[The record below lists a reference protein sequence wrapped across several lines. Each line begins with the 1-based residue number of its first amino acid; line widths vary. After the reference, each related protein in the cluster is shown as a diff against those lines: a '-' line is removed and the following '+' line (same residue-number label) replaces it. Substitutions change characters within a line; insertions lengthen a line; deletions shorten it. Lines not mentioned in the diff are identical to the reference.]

1 MSRLD
6 KLIKSRLSK
15 LEKIRKLG
23 VDPYPA
29 RLRFSDRISAKEALK
44 KLGKNVAIA
53 GRLMAWREHGGSIFT
68 DLEDESGKIQLFFK
82 KDVLGKKKF
91 GFLEL
96 LDFGD
101 FIEARGKVFKTK
113 AGEIT
118 VEVEDYNLL
127 AKSLRPLPSKWHGL
141 KDVEERYRQRYV
153 DLIMNPKVRKRFL
166 VRTKVLTE
174 LRKFLDSHGFVE
186 VETPILQPMYG
197 GASAKPFI
205 THHNALD
212 CDLYLRISD
221 ELYLKRLIVGG
232 FEKVYEVS
240 KDFRNEGID
249 RQHNPEFTQIEF
261 YWAYATYEDLMK
273 FTEEML
279 SHVIK
284 KVLGKLKVKHEDDVL
299 DFTPPWKRIT
309 FREAMLENTGID
321 IDKANTEKKLWAEI
335 KKKKIE
341 LDLEGV
347 VGYGALLD
355 EFYKKTL
362 RPTLIQPTFL
372 LDYPVEMIALAKRKE
387 EDKSKIASLQLL
399 IKSFEMITAY
409 NELNDPIDQAERW
422 REFEKLAQKGLEEYE
437 PFDADYVR
445 ALEYGMPPTAG
456 WGMGIDRFCTFL
468 TDVHTLKE
476 IILFPTMRPEKVP
489 MDVGARRGKRKKVA
503 PGISQIKEV
512 TDIFKIDDEV
522 RKRFPSITVGVAII
536 EGIQIRK
543 KDKKLQQEIGTLLNS
558 MKGLTTKEIGEF
570 PEVKSYRKIYK
581 ETGIDWHSRRPSPEA
596 LLRRIATGKGLY
608 SINTCVDAYNLIV
621 MKNRISIGAFD
632 CDEVK
637 FPTVLRFSKKGEK
650 ILLLGDKKPTEYKEG
665 ELAYFDQIGGYNIDF
680 NYRDAQRTLI
690 SKKTKNLLI
699 NTEGVYEI
707 SRDQVERT
715 LKETINIIIKY
726 CGGKLIKKFI
736 VE

>member
-6 KLIKSRLSK
+6 KLRKSRLNK

-23 VDPYPA
+23 IDPYPA
-29 RLRFSDRISAKEALK
+29 RLQFSGRVSAKKALK
-44 KLGKNVAIA
+44 KLGKNVVVA
-53 GRLMAWREHGGSIFT
+53 GRLMAWREHGGSIFS
-68 DLEDESGKIQLFFK
+68 DLEDDSGKVQLFFK
-82 KDVLGKKKF
+82 KDILGKKKF
-91 GFLEL
+91 EFLEL
-96 LDFGD
+96 LDVGD
-101 FIEARGKVFKTK
+101 FIEAKGKVFKTV
-113 AGEIT
+113 AGETT
-118 VEVEDYNLL
+118 VEVKDYNLL
-127 AKSLRPLPSKWHGL
+127 TKSIRPLPSKWHGL

-153 DLIMNPKVRKRFL
+153 DLIMNPKVRQRFL

-279 SHVIK
+279 THVIK

-299 DFTPPWKRIT
+299 DFTLPWKRIT

-321 IDKANTEKKLWAEI
+321 IDKANTEKKLWQEI
-335 KKKKIE
+335 KKKKVE

-362 RPTLIQPTFL
+362 RPTLVQPTFL

-387 EDKSKIASLQLL
+387 EDQSKIASLQLL

-409 NELNDPIDQAERW
+409 NELNDPLDQKERW
-422 REFEKLAQKGLEEYE
+422 LEMERLASKGLEEYE
-437 PFDADYVR
+437 PLDKDYIR

-476 IILFPTMRPEKVP
+476 IILFPTMRPQKSP
-489 MDVGARRGKRKKVA
+489 MDVGARGGKKKKVA
-503 PGISQIKEV
+503 PGISSIKEV
-512 TDIFKIDDEV
+512 ADIFKIDDEV
-522 RKRFPSITVGVAII
+522 RKRFPSVTVGVAII
-536 EGIQIRK
+536 EGVQIRK
-543 KDKKLQQEIGTLLNS
+543 KDKKLQQEITGLLNS
-558 MKGLTTKEIGEF
+558 LKGLTTEEIGEY

-596 LLRRIATGKGLY
+596 LLRRIAKGKGLY

-632 CDEVK
+632 CDDIK
-637 FPTVLRFSKKGEK
+637 FPTVLRFARKGEK

-690 SKKTKNLLI
+690 SEKTKNLLI

-715 LKETINIIIKY
+715 LKETINIIVKY
-726 CGGKLIKKFI
+726 CGGKLVKKLI